1 MENPQSLDHHPWDC
15 ALDPV
20 AVPLFLT
27 LQWAQGQSLA
37 RMAPLLAQHGLSQA
51 ELDVLATLRNAVPDG
66 GAGVAAARFELTPSR
81 IQSRMLITSGG
92 LTKVLAQLEQR
103 GLVSRSRQE
112 GDLRVKPV
120 CLTTA
125 GQTVIEA
132 AMKDLV
138 EATGAWL
145 RGALAPEE
153 LGQLQSLL
161 ARLAGA
167 VTGEVALETEGRP
180 LK

>member
-1 MENPQSLDHHPWDC
+1 MENSQSLDHHSWDC

-20 AVPLFLT
+20 AVPLFLA

-37 RMAPLLAQHGLSQA
+37 RMAPLLVQHGLSQA
-51 ELDVLATLRNAVPDG
+51 ELDVLATLRNAFPEG
-66 GAGVAAARFELTPSR
+66 GVAEAAPRFELTPSR

-120 CLTTA
+120 CLTAA
-125 GQTVIEA
+125 GQRVIEA

-138 EATGAWL
+138 AATGAWL

-153 LGQLQSLL
+153 LGQLQGLL
-161 ARLAGA
+161 ARLAGV
-167 VTGEVALETEGRP
+167 VTGEVAPGAGEKP

>member
-20 AVPLFLT
+20 AVPLFLA

-66 GAGVAAARFELTPSR
+66 GAGTAARFELPPSR

-161 ARLAGA
+161 ARLAGPVTGA
-167 VTGEVALETEGRP
+167 VTPGVGEKP